1 MLEGSFWE
9 LALIFVLAL
18 VVFGPERLPG
28 VARTV
33 GLWIGRARAV
43 VRNLSEQLEREL
55 AAEEMRKNAEQ
66 ARRAIN
72 GTLSE
77 KVSLTGQPEQSASGQ
92 SGPGQTK
99 PGSNAEP
106 AVKCD
111 DPTG

>member
-28 VARTV
+28 LARTM

-55 AAEEMRKNAEQ
+55 AVEEMRKTAADAKRE
-66 ARRAIN
+66 IN
-72 GTLSE
+72 ETLNE
-77 KVSLTGQPEQSASGQ
+77 KISLTDKPESHGA
-92 SGPGQTK
+92 
-99 PGSNAEP
+99 AEST
-106 AVKCD
+106 VKRD
-111 DPTG
+111 DTAE

>member
-28 VARTV
+28 LARTM

-55 AAEEMRKNAEQ
+55 AVEEMRKTAADAKRELDS
-66 ARRAIN
+66 
-72 GTLSE
+72 TLNQKIGVTEANKS
-77 KVSLTGQPEQSASGQ
+77 
-92 SGPGQTK
+92 
-99 PGSNAEP
+99 
-106 AVKCD
+106 D
-111 DPTG
+111 DPAQQAAKRDDTAGK

>member
-33 GLWIGRARAV
+33 GLWIGRARAI

-55 AAEEMRKNAEQ
+55 AAEEMRKA
-66 ARRAIN
+66 AADAKRGIN
-72 GTLSE
+72 STLNQKIRLDEPGKKPSDDQSE
-77 KVSLTGQPEQSASGQ
+77 PT
-92 SGPGQTK
+92 
-99 PGSNAEP
+99 
-106 AVKCD
+106 VKRD
-111 DPTG
+111 DAD

>member
-72 GTLSE
+72 STLSE
-77 KVSLTGQPEQSASGQ
+77 KVNLTGPPDQ
-92 SGPGQTK
+92 SGPG
-99 PGSNAEP
+99 PSGSGQSKTGNNAEP
-106 AVKCD
+106 AVKRD